1 MERVLI
7 KSKMKTEIPL
17 YVLRDWQRHLSRI
30 VEYATCDPSDT
41 RTVNALRLARKDLRR
56 MERYL
61 QSKNSDDKT

>member
-1 MERVLI
+1 MERFLI

-30 VEYATCDPSDT
+30 VENVTCDPSDT
-41 RTVNALRLARKDLRR
+41 RTVNALRLVRKDLRR

-61 QSKNSDDKT
+61 QDDRYDKT